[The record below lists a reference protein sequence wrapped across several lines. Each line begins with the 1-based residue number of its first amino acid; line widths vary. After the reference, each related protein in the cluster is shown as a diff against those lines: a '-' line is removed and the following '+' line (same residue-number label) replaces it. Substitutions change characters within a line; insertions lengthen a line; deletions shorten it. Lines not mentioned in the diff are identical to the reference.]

1 VVETF
6 MTWYSGDKIEQMTFH
21 MRYFGPWGYLF
32 WIMVLCNCLIPLLLF
47 SPRIRV
53 NLTALWIISIFV
65 NIGMWLERF
74 VIIAGSLA
82 VNFNPSQWHFYTPS
96 ITEIMITV
104 GSFAWFLGLFSLFA
118 RFLPIVSMT
127 ELKEGITWL
136 RKALRKDYAK
146 AA

>member
-1 VVETF
+1 
-6 MTWYSGDKIEQMTFH
+6 MTFH
-21 MRYFGPWGYLF
+21 MRYFGPWGPLF

-53 NLTALWIISIFV
+53 NLTALWIISIFI

-74 VIIAGSLA
+74 VIIAGSLK
-82 VNFNPSQWHFYTPS
+82 VNFEPSQWGPYHPS

-104 GSFAWFLGLFSLFA
+104 GSFAWFLGLFSLFS
-118 RFLPIVSMT
+118 RFLPIISMT
-127 ELKEGITWL
+127 ELKEGIVWL
-136 RKALRKDYAK
+136 RKALKMDRVK